1 MEKRAKKVKI
11 SNVLLLILIII
22 ALILITVLGIKFY
35 KRNEN
40 EKNIKEVVSQIN
52 ENIEQK
58 DTNEQIPYI
67 DYQGYQVIGTIQ
79 IPKINIEY
87 PILSETTKDS
97 LNKSITRFG
106 NGKVNEVGNL
116 SLAGHNYI
124 NGSMFGK
131 INELEIGDEI
141 FILDLYGN
149 KITYKI
155 FDKYITDPNDTKVLE
170 SIEEDKKE
178 VTLITCINRNVN
190 RLIVKAREN

>member
-1 MEKRAKKVKI
+1 MEKKAKKVKI

-170 SIEEDKKE
+170 SIEGDKKE

>member
-1 MEKRAKKVKI
+1 MEKKAKKVKI

-58 DTNEQIPYI
+58 DTNEQISYI

-170 SIEEDKKE
+170 SIEGDKKE